1 MQMVHVPPLKSLSAS
16 PAVFREVTRLSGVV
30 LKACHCLALWALSL
44 TPIPV
49 ICPGSLILITALKEG
64 VGSMI
69 ILLEIR
75 KMELRKVKCPR
86 SLGK

>member
-1 MQMVHVPPLKSLSAS
+1 MVYVPPLKSLSGS
-16 PAVFREVTRLSGVV
+16 PAVFREVTRLSGVA
-30 LKACHCLALWALSL
+30 LKACHCLALWALSP